1 MILVKPKLVLH
12 QQLNCLFLTISRV
25 VGFIIIVIKHL
36 YTATSIM
43 NALSIKVSVFAGKEE
58 GFRVPA
64 ELMKR

>member
-25 VGFIIIVIKHL
+25 VGFIIIKHL